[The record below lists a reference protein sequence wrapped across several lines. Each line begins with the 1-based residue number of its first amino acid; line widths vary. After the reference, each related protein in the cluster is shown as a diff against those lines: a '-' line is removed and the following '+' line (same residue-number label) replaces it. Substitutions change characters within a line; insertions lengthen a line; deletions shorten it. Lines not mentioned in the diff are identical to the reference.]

1 MPLSGK
7 NILVGITGGI
17 AAYKTCELIRNLVKL
32 NACVKAVMTP
42 SAKEFITETTL
53 RTLTK
58 NPVYSEQF
66 NVKNWQPEHISLADD
81 SDLFVIAPASANTI
95 GKTANGI
102 CDNLLTSLV
111 CAFKKPVILAPAMNC
126 NMWDSKAVQKNI
138 QTLKDNGFYIIEP
151 EIGELACGYEG
162 KGRMAE
168 PNKIVEKI
176 LKVLKYQQLPDL
188 KGKKVIV
195 TAGGTKEE
203 IDPVRYIS
211 NYSSGKMGFALADA
225 AFYAGADVVLVSTVS
240 TLKQYPV
247 IIVKSAEDMLNAV
260 EKEFLNAD
268 ILIMAAAVADYRPK
282 ERSIHKVKKENEEF
296 MTIELVKTP
305 DILKEMG
312 KIKKDSQ
319 TIIGFCAETE
329 NLLQNAE
336 KKLTAKNLDFIVA
349 NDVSGTETG
358 FGSDYNEVTIIN
370 KTGKHLTIG
379 KTLKTGLAKRI
390 LGEIFK

>member
-1 MPLSGK
+1 M
-7 NILVGITGGI
+7 
-17 AAYKTCELIRNLVKL
+17 
-32 NACVKAVMTP
+32 
-42 SAKEFITETTL
+42 
-53 RTLTK
+53 
-58 NPVYSEQF
+58 
-66 NVKNWQPEHISLADD
+66 
-81 SDLFVIAPASANTI
+81 
-95 GKTANGI
+95 
-102 CDNLLTSLV
+102 
-111 CAFKKPVILAPAMNC
+111 
-126 NMWDSKAVQKNI
+126 DSKAVQKNI